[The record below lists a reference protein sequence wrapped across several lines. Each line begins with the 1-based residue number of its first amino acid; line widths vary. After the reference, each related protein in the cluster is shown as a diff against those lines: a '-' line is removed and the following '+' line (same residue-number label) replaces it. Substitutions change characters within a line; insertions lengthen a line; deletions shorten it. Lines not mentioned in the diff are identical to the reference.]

1 LKPLVVKILR
11 EIVLLF
17 GIILIIG
24 GLAQYQYGKVQH
36 GVGTDS
42 MPIETDTA
50 TPGSMIWVHTTS
62 SNTTE
67 TRVIKMEERNA
78 FFQNGTLV
86 DKKLAAGGENGG
98 GRGTDVKLS
107 SWKAPARSDTSFLIV
122 VLDGDGTTD
131 SIENIEYTVEYKL
144 WRPNYLLLLFGFFL
158 ILQSLMFRSI
168 AKMKG
173 REISVDIKDREP
185 DTARARTRESP
196 RERTP
201 PSRAKEPPPRTPPAR
216 RRPPPRREPEPEPE
230 DEYYPPGEADRGHV
244 REPEPEVIREPEPA
258 RSARKKPV
266 GRIRCSACGEII
278 PLYTKERPLRVTC
291 PSCGRGGTLR

>member
-1 LKPLVVKILR
+1 
-11 EIVLLF
+11 
-17 GIILIIG
+17 
-24 GLAQYQYGKVQH
+24 
-36 GVGTDS
+36 
-42 MPIETDTA
+42 
-50 TPGSMIWVHTTS
+50 
-62 SNTTE
+62 
-67 TRVIKMEERNA
+67 MEERNA

-122 VLDGDGTTD
+122 VLDADGTTD
-131 SIENIEYTVEYKL
+131 NIENLEYTVEYKL
-144 WRPNYLLLLFGFFL
+144 WRPNYLLMLFGFIL

-173 REISVDIKDREP
+173 REVSVDVKDQEP
-185 DTARARTRESP
+185 DTARARAREPP

-201 PSRAKEPPPRTPPAR
+201 PARTREPPPRTPPR

-230 DEYYPPGEADRGHV
+230 DEYYPPGEMDRGPV
-244 REPEPEVIREPEPA
+244 REPEPEVIREPEPQ
-258 RSARKKPV
+258 RPARKKPV

-291 PSCGRGGTLR
+291 PSCGRAGTLR